1 MRIIGLQ
8 KGISMIKDIFI
19 AGAYTG
25 VQKDN
30 LNIYSELKEYL
41 LSLND
46 NYNIVTLLDIDE
58 FRNNYTLSH
67 PNANLKEVDIAMVNF
82 DLNFVKNC
90 DLIIANL
97 STNSIGLGIELG
109 SVINDNIN
117 ILFVAQEGT
126 TVSNMIIGGFKDY
139 QIHYYKDFEDLKSI
153 VENYINKVDK
163 L

>member
-1 MRIIGLQ
+1 
-8 KGISMIKDIFI
+8 MIKDIFI

-97 STNSIGLGIELG
+97 STKSIGLGIELG
-109 SVINDNIN
+109 TVINDNKN
-117 ILFVAQEGT
+117 ILFVGQEGT